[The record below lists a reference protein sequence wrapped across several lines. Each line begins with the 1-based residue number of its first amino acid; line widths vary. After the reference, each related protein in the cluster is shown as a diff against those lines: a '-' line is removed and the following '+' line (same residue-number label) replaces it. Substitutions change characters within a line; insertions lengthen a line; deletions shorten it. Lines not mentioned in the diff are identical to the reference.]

1 MSYNYTPCFNKIDV
15 VVIPCYIELP
25 RKKSNYMS
33 GGTSLEKLE
42 ICGFLGDSAISLK
55 PQFSFLA
62 ARQVGLLLRAPWPNS
77 KRFIWE
83 HANWMVFYKKM
94 WKIFPPTLPTSSP
107 PQSILYPPFL
117 AYLRCFHLLQ
127 IITTSPFQFKNF
139 VRVANP
145 LLLRHPCN

>member
-25 RKKSNYMS
+25 WKKSNYMS

-83 HANWMVFYKKM
+83 HANWMFFFKKM
-94 WKIFPPTLPTSSP
+94 WKIFFPTLPTSSP
-107 PQSILYPPFL
+107 PPPIYSVPTIFGISSML
-117 AYLRCFHLLQ
+117 
-127 IITTSPFQFKNF
+127 SPASN
-139 VRVANP
+139 NYDLP
-145 LLLRHPCN
+145 LPV

>member
-25 RKKSNYMS
+25 WKKSNYMS

-62 ARQVGLLLRAPWPNS
+62 ARQVGLLLRARLGQIPKDLFGNMQIEC
-77 KRFIWE
+77 F
-83 HANWMVFYKKM
+83 FLKKCE
-94 WKIFPPTLPTSSP
+94 KYFFQPSP
-107 PQSILYPPFL
+107 PPLPPPIYSVPTIFGISSML
-117 AYLRCFHLLQ
+117 
-127 IITTSPFQFKNF
+127 SPASN
-139 VRVANP
+139 NYDLP
-145 LLLRHPCN
+145 LPV